1 MKVILLKNV
10 KKVGQEGQVID
21 VKGGFA
27 RNFLIPQG
35 FALLSSKDN
44 CKKIEDIKL
53 RQAKVVARQAHVAGD
68 LKSKLEELSLTI
80 VCQAKDDE
88 QIYGSVTEAQIAKAL
103 EAEEIKISSNQIIV
117 NEPIKK
123 LGVYNLTVKLTPE
136 IDATLRLWVVKK

>member
-1 MKVILLKNV
+1 VKVILLKNV

-21 VKGGFA
+21 VKSGFA

-35 FALLSSKDN
+35 FALMSSKDN

-53 RQAKVVARQAHVAGD
+53 RQAKLAARQAHLASG

-88 QIYGSVTEAQIAKAL
+88 QIYGSVTETQIAKAL
-103 EAEEIKISSNQIIV
+103 EAEEIKISSSQIIV

-123 LGVYNLTVKLTPE
+123 LGVYNLTIKLTPE